1 MAYFTSL
8 PPDEL
13 VQELKKRF
21 QDYQNWLQESGFAS
35 RILASYSQYYGLGK
49 KGSMG
54 VEKSEDGSICFVNV
68 NHHRNLLVNQK
79 QMITSNK
86 LSFFARA
93 RVSDSDALAASV
105 LGKSVI
111 DFYTEELKLSKQ
123 LAKLVEIALVCQ
135 QGSVAITWNQGKGKL
150 VRPDESNNRIYS
162 GDVQLDLYTPFDVAK
177 ATKVKN
183 SPWKITRQLENRWD
197 LIALHPEHAE
207 YLENYNEA
215 ADPKETFSY
224 PLNFDAQNNDIDEG
238 QAFTFTFYHQPS
250 PACPEGMVV
259 KYVGDQIIEMDDLLT
274 RYESVPVFEL
284 SAGDV
289 IASVAA
295 HGTSIDLLPL
305 QEVISALFTA
315 VVTNNINLALVNVY
329 AKDPNTKKIQL
340 GEGMN
345 LWTGTE
351 APQALALANSSP
363 ETYSL
368 INLLI
373 GQANMV
379 AGANDVTRGTVSN
392 TKLTSGNALALL
404 LSQAI
409 SFVSDIQRD
418 YSDLASDV
426 ASQIIRNIRLNAKT
440 EMVVALSGK
449 TNRTYSKAFQGQDL
463 LGVDKIV
470 CELQNPV
477 MATQAG
483 RTQVADSLLANN
495 MLDSGEDY
503 VAVLTTGDLPS
514 ATDGAL
520 SLKQGIAE
528 ENERLKDGEQVPVLI
543 SDRHDLHFKSHISQ
557 LNDPETRKRP
567 ELVANILNHAQQHI
581 ELWKQMPIEMMMLL
595 GMQPPPQQ
603 PPMPPNGPA
612 PNGPDVPMPQE
623 ESQMPSLPSLPGQAP
638 AESQISYD
646 QFQQDL
652 PANPNQ

>member
-1 MAYFTSL
+1 MAYFTNL

-21 QDYQNWLQESGFAS
+21 ADYQKWLQESGFAS

-54 VEKSEDGSICFVNV
+54 VEKSEDGTICYVNV

-111 DFYTEELKLSKQ
+111 DYYTEELKLSKQ

-135 QGSVAITWNQGKGKL
+135 QGSVGITWNPGKGKL

-177 ATKVKN
+177 STKVSS
-183 SPWKITRQLENRWD
+183 SPYKITRQLENRWD

-207 YLENYNEA
+207 YLENYQET

-224 PLNFDAQNNDIDEG
+224 PLNFDAQTNESDED
-238 QAFTFTFYHQPS
+238 QVFSFTFYHHPS
-250 PACPEGMVV
+250 PACPDGMVV

-274 RYESVPVFEL
+274 RYESIPVFEL

-289 IASVAA
+289 ISSVAA

-351 APQALALANSSP
+351 PPTALSLANSSP

-409 SFVSDIQRD
+409 AFVSDIQRD

-440 EMVVALSGK
+440 KMVVALSGK
-449 TNRTYSKAFQGQDL
+449 TNRTYSKSFQGEDL
-463 LGVDKIV
+463 LGVDKIM

-567 ELVANILNHAQQHI
+567 ELVSNILQHAQQHI

-603 PPMPPNGPA
+603 QMPA
-612 PNGPDVPMPQE
+612 PEQGQGDVPMPSE
-623 ESQMPSLPSLPGQAP
+623 ESGMPSMPSLPGQAP
-638 AESQISYD
+638 EEAQASYD
-646 QFQQDL
+646 SFQQDL
-652 PANPNQ
+652 PPMPNQQ